1 MFHTMTFE
9 RGYNSPINNTPGAL
23 AKFYDERGLHARAL
37 VHAENAAFDGDMDA
51 ANFAGCL
58 HHDMKH
64 PTLSF
69 FFLDMAA
76 RAHHSDG
83 FNNACKQL
91 TDDLQHLIKPKHI
104 TALYAANIYVKDP
117 FAAFRLAEASE
128 KAFNS
133 SDGKIFLLY
142 ADALTHP
149 EAEKAKQARNKVCH
163 MLSTLEDPRFGP
175 VGNVYEAF
183 PDKTRLPTRA
193 VAQIRQLLSLTP
205 SR

>member
-1 MFHTMTFE
+1 MFNTMTFE
-9 RGYNSPINNTPGAL
+9 LGFNSPINNSTAAL
-23 AKFYDERGLHARAL
+23 AKFYDERGLQARAV

-69 FFLDMAA
+69 YFLDMAA
-76 RAHHSDG
+76 RANHIDG

-91 TDDLQHLIKPKHI
+91 TTDLKHLIRSDDI
-104 TALYAANIYVKDP
+104 MVLYAASIYGKDAHAS
-117 FAAFRLAEASE
+117 FKLAEASE

-142 ADALTHP
+142 ANALTHP
-149 EAEKAKQARNKVCH
+149 DSDRAKHARTKVCH
-163 MLSTLEDPRFGP
+163 MLSSLEDPRFGP
-175 VGNVYEAF
+175 EGNVYEAF

-193 VAQIRQLLSLTP
+193 VAKIRQLLSLTP